1 MTLKQQ
7 LIEEIEE
14 IPEPLISQLL
24 DYVLFLKGR
33 YVEEDISKEEEI
45 NILQSLKD
53 YEAEDYLTLEEY
65 EASQQ

>member
-24 DYVLFLKGR
+24 DYVLFLKQR
-33 YVEEDISKEEEI
+33 HLEDDITKEEEI

-53 YEAEDYLTLEEY
+53 YEAGDYITLEEY
-65 EASQQ
+65 EASQK